1 MQSRVHHLKFVIVAD
16 ERQQRMALAETLQ
29 ALELRA
35 MACVNSQELLTGG
48 LDNTKVMSDCVWLVD
63 VADYGRLEEEIAL
76 FEPKL
81 VLVGFN
87 PAPDYGNAN
96 YEKWQRALTRKL
108 SQALQSPALLK
119 KKPPIV
125 HKPWR
130 YVVFLGASMGGL
142 KAIKAF
148 LDELSPKLP
157 IAVLIA
163 HHYDADT
170 IGNLPKILTRQN
182 DWRCQVVSTT
192 QSLQSGLC
200 LIAPVDRQVVCDS
213 TGRVILTKHGWQGDY
228 RPNIGMMLKNVSE
241 VYGLQLIGIVFS
253 GMGNDGSQFAKELV
267 KNHSMLWAQDPKSS
281 DSPSQP
287 QAFIDTGVCQF
298 VGTPQ
303 MLAQKLNSMIAPYL
317 IMSAWQD
324 DFDENQHESNQP

>member
-16 ERQQRMALAETLQ
+16 ERRQRMALAETLQ

-119 KKPPIV
+119 KSRPLFINLGVMWFFWV
-125 HKPWR
+125 HPWVDSR
-130 YVVFLGASMGGL
+130 QSRRFWM
-142 KAIKAF
+142 
-148 LDELSPKLP
+148 
-157 IAVLIA
+157 
-163 HHYDADT
+163 
-170 IGNLPKILTRQN
+170 NCRQN
-182 DWRCQVVSTT
+182 CR
-192 QSLQSGLC
+192 LLC
-200 LIAPVDRQVVCDS
+200 
-213 TGRVILTKHGWQGDY
+213 
-228 RPNIGMMLKNVSE
+228 
-241 VYGLQLIGIVFS
+241 
-253 GMGNDGSQFAKELV
+253 
-267 KNHSMLWAQDPKSS
+267 
-281 DSPSQP
+281 
-287 QAFIDTGVCQF
+287 
-298 VGTPQ
+298 
-303 MLAQKLNSMIAPYL
+303 
-317 IMSAWQD
+317 
-324 DFDENQHESNQP
+324 